1 MKKSTILTVILAL
14 MAMAGVGV
22 QQTWA
27 QAEKPFPTRQ
37 VNYMVCFDPGGQS
50 DRAARV
56 QQPLLE
62 KILKQ
67 KVIVDYKIGGGGAL
81 GWRELSRA
89 RPDGYTIA
97 GFNVPHIILQPL
109 QQEVGYKTEQII
121 PVVIFQKTPLGLTVL
136 KTSQYKTFKEF
147 IAYAKKN
154 PGKITIG
161 GSGAFSGYHMA
172 ALLLEKKAGVKFTYV
187 PFTGTAP
194 QITAF
199 LGGHIDAIMGNSDD
213 LVVHRDKINVLA
225 FATEKRFPGY
235 PNVPTFKEL
244 KIDMVESIDRG
255 VAVPPKTPAYI
266 IKKLEDAFLKVAR
279 DPALQAEMKKQGF
292 VPVAVGHEESKAYVA
307 KMTARYKELTAGLKK

>member
-109 QQEVGYKTEQII
+109 QQEVGLQDRADHSRGHLSE
-121 PVVIFQKTPLGLTVL
+121 
-136 KTSQYKTFKEF
+136 
-147 IAYAKKN
+147 N
-154 PGKITIG
+154 
-161 GSGAFSGYHMA
+161 A
-172 ALLLEKKAGVKFTYV
+172 A
-187 PFTGTAP
+187 GT
-194 QITAF
+194 
-199 LGGHIDAIMGNSDD
+199 
-213 LVVHRDKINVLA
+213 
-225 FATEKRFPGY
+225 
-235 PNVPTFKEL
+235 
-244 KIDMVESIDRG
+244 DRIENQS
-255 VAVPPKTPAYI
+255 V
-266 IKKLEDAFLKVAR
+266 
-279 DPALQAEMKKQGF
+279 
-292 VPVAVGHEESKAYVA
+292 
-307 KMTARYKELTAGLKK
+307 

>member
-1 MKKSTILTVILAL
+1 M
-14 MAMAGVGV
+14 
-22 QQTWA
+22 
-27 QAEKPFPTRQ
+27 
-37 VNYMVCFDPGGQS
+37 
-50 DRAARV
+50 
-56 QQPLLE
+56 
-62 KILKQ
+62 
-67 KVIVDYKIGGGGAL
+67 
-81 GWRELSRA
+81 
-89 RPDGYTIA
+89 
-97 GFNVPHIILQPL
+97 
-109 QQEVGYKTEQII
+109 
-121 PVVIFQKTPLGLTVL
+121 VIFQKTPLGLTVL